1 MDDTIDRQQVG
12 GRIGHALDR
21 VEIIYLRILR
31 ASVLVVATILIII
44 AIGYAGVNLVKVMR
58 SPASVVEAPVT
69 VEAADLIPA
78 DGKSVVDTSA
88 KDREDQL
95 NLQRRTYYDGFVK
108 RYFALY
114 QRSFAPFK
122 RADDKALSLGEF
134 DDLTIDSGGR
144 LDAIRRGDLDF
155 ARDKTDLTALLT
167 TMGNAAKDAKTIAR
181 LNRYKTATK
190 SRIATHVRRTRTETR
205 RGWDMYATSC
215 TGWYEPPIGCP
226 ATRRVEIPYM
236 EKVYE
241 MRFPTDVEAPG
252 KVFKGYQ
259 DRFFTLLNERRA
271 SSAATAESARNTIIA
286 GQYQGRAGLVTAL
299 AIGGGFVILMF
310 FFLLIAIERHQR
322 RLTAAVR

>member
-1 MDDTIDRQQVG
+1 MDDTIDRQPVG
-12 GRIGHALDR
+12 ERIGNALDR

-31 ASVLVVATILIII
+31 ASVLVVATILIIV
-44 AIGYAGVNLVKVMR
+44 AIGYAGINLAKVMR
-58 SPASVVEAPVT
+58 SPASVVEAPAT
-69 VEAADLIPA
+69 VAAADLIPA

-95 NLQRRTYYDGFVK
+95 NLQRRSYYDAFAK

-134 DDLTIDSGGR
+134 DDLTIDSAGR

-155 ARDKTDLTALLT
+155 TRDKADLAALLT
-167 TMGNAAKDAKTIAR
+167 TMGNAAKDPRTIAR

-190 SRIATHVRRTRTETR
+190 SRIATQVRRTRTETR
-205 RGWDMYATSC
+205 RGWDMYATTC
-215 TGWYEPPIGCP
+215 TAWYEPPIGCP

-259 DRFFTLLNERRA
+259 DRFFTVLNERR
-271 SSAATAESARNTIIA
+271 SSNAATAESERNTIVA
-286 GQYQGRAGLVTAL
+286 GQYQGRTGLVTAL